1 MNISDHINAQR
12 AYFNSQ
18 ITKPISFRKAA
29 LIQLKKAIEKLE
41 KDFDILNKSKIYRG
55 RGESKYNNIYLDVEN
70 K

>member
-1 MNISDHINAQR
+1 MLPGTLDTNGIGREDE
-12 AYFNSQ
+12 
-18 ITKPISFRKAA
+18 KE
-29 LIQLKKAIEKLE
+29 LKKAIEKLE